1 MGAARQAW
9 DEAKHF
15 RGYHGRFAEGRDRS
29 PETLGG
35 GRAANAFHPR
45 PSAAEARA
53 RKERVPSNV
62 RDLLG
67 IRDRV
72 GRGERVTWRD
82 EQKVSWASPRQ
93 LAAQRA
99 KTGDILVPRTEI
111 ARRERSYQ
119 RGANPR
125 TGIKKTFT
133 GEAKVERGNYRE
145 LLIPTPGRPGSFD
158 MRVESR
164 VRRPFDWPTRGGQRP
179 AAPAPAPPKKTPPAF
194 NPALTHDARLR
205 EIAREMG
212 LDVPKRAG
220 RNQLLKLIQGA

>member
-1 MGAARQAW
+1 MGAARKAW

-29 PETLGG
+29 PEVLGG

-45 PSAAEARA
+45 PPAAEARA
-53 RKERVPSNV
+53 RKERVPSKV
-62 RDLLG
+62 RDLVG

-72 GRGERVTWRD
+72 DRGEQVSWRD
-82 EQKVSWASPRQ
+82 EQKVSWAAPRRM
-93 LAAQRA
+93 AAQRA

-111 ARRERSYQ
+111 ARRARSYQ
-119 RGANPR
+119 RAAAINPR

-133 GEAKVERGNYRE
+133 GQAKVERGNYRE
-145 LLIPTPGRPGSFD
+145 LLIPTPGRPGSFE

-164 VRRPFDWPTRGGQRP
+164 VRRPFDWPARGGRKP
-179 AAPAPAPPKKTPPAF
+179 APPAPPKKTAPPF